1 MEKVEWQER
10 SRRQRHHRHE
20 GASFLG
26 VKKDIILAVLVAVI
40 TTFFLSSQWHAPS
53 PYHEHPHAEYQLNAA
68 DLEYGLAQCALNQ
81 QRPVVDYNLASSRLA
96 ASRSSTGKRTIL
108 HNATLINGDGTVTHD
123 TVIVIQDGIFTS
135 VSSTSSSSSS
145 LTPPPSPESG
155 DVVVV
160 DLRGRVVTPG
170 LVDMHSHAG
179 VRETPQ
185 LWATEDV
192 TEISAPL
199 TPWARAID
207 GFKPHDAAIP
217 VIASGGVTTSLVLTG
232 AKNPISGEGF
242 VIKMKRA
249 DSVLGMLLDAP
260 EAKGSVGVKGKPQ
273 RYLKMAMGENQK
285 RQFEN
290 VAGGPATR
298 LGESYWFRKAYDT
311 AARVKREQDR
321 WCEAAAASTGGRG
334 LVSREYPRSL
344 EWQTLVDVLRGDLR
358 VNVHGYE
365 TEDVLAM
372 FDHADEFGFNITAL
386 HHALHAD
393 LLIDQIKARDI
404 AVVGFSDIWGD
415 KKELYNVSSYLPA
428 RVAES
433 GIPMV
438 LTRDHPAEHGQWLI
452 YEAQIA
458 HHYGLSAEDTVKS
471 IIGHPARLIGLDNR
485 LGFVRPGYDADL
497 VVWDRHLLQVG
508 ATPLE
513 VYIDGVSVARA
524 SESVWKASESAAF
537 TKEAPPSRSDDI
549 PGNECKSGQ
558 SDIVVHGLK
567 VSFIGDDGIRSEE
580 PETGNVTVVVR
591 EGRIVCVGGSK
602 CETSA
607 KQAVEDSIP
616 SIDLQDGYM
625 LPGLTIVTRQH
636 GLTEMHQ
643 EPSTSDGASA
653 GEEYANPLSSRF
665 GIKFDGIHLGR
676 AYRSGVTRVITP
688 PLTTGFFHGIST
700 LFRSG
705 AKSVLDDGAIV
716 EPSAALHFTIG
727 HDAKSP
733 QTPSITSQIS
743 KLRDLLTVDKHLHP
757 IYESAAN
764 GEIAV
769 VIHTNNK
776 DVIAH
781 MVALKQETGAHIA
794 IMGGA
799 EAHLIASELAEADV
813 PVIVA
818 PFWGCEPLF
827 WDGRNCLPG
836 PPLTDRLG
844 PQVLIDAGVKVGIS
858 NWEDKNNHIRN
869 SIWEAGWVAG
879 PGNRSLALDLVSKN
893 IEDILQLPR
902 SRDFVVYEGDPFNF
916 GARVALIFEE
926 GKVQSCYPSVDEL
939 V

>member
-1 MEKVEWQER
+1 MEKAEWQGR
-10 SRRQRHHRHE
+10 PRRHRQHRHE

-26 VKKDIILAVLVAVI
+26 VKKDILLAVLVAVI
-40 TTFFLSSQWHAPS
+40 TTFFLSSQWHAP
-53 PYHEHPHAEYQLNAA
+53 PYHEHVNTKHQLDAA
-68 DLEYGLAQCALNQ
+68 DIKYGLAQCALNQ
-81 QRPVVDYNLASSRLA
+81 QRPVVDSTLATSRLA
-96 ASRSSTGKRTIL
+96 ARSSTGKRTIL
-108 HNATLINGDGTVTHD
+108 HNATLVDGDGTVTHD
-123 TVIVIQDGIFTS
+123 CVIEIQDGIFTR
-135 VSSTSSSSSS
+135 VSQAGLESSEAASSA
-145 LTPPPSPESG
+145 
-155 DVVVV
+155 DKVI
-160 DLRGRVVTPG
+160 DLQGRIVTPG

-192 TEISAPL
+192 TEISSPV
-199 TPWARAID
+199 TPWARAVD
-207 GFKPHDAAIP
+207 AFKPHDGAIP
-217 VIASGGVTTSLVLTG
+217 VIASGGVTTCLVLTG
-232 AKNPISGEGF
+232 AKNQISGEGL
-242 VIKMKRA
+242 VVKMKRA
-249 DSVLGMLLDAP
+249 DSVRGMVLDDDPA
-260 EAKGSVGVKGKPQ
+260 AKGGKPQ

-285 RQFEN
+285 RQFEGA
-290 VAGGPATR
+290 AGGPSTR
-298 LGESYWFRKAYDT
+298 LGESYWFRKAYE
-311 AARVKREQDR
+311 AARRVRRDQDR
-321 WCEAAAASTGGRG
+321 WCAAASALGAAALTQ
-334 LVSREYPRSL
+334 EYPRSL
-344 EWQTLVDVLRGDLR
+344 EWQTLVDVLRGDVR

-365 TEDVLAM
+365 TEDILAM

-393 LLIDQIKARDI
+393 LLMDQIKERNI
-404 AVVGFSDIWGD
+404 AVVGFSDSWGD

-428 RVAES
+428 RVAEY
-433 GIPMV
+433 GIPFV

-458 HHYGLSAEDTVKS
+458 HHFGLDAESAIKS
-471 IIGHPARLIGLDNR
+471 IIAHPARLLGLDNR

-513 VYIDGVSVARA
+513 VYIDGKSVARA
-524 SESVWKASESAAF
+524 SDSLWKTSESPSF
-537 TKEAPPSRSDDI
+537 VREAPASRPSDAPESA
-549 PGNECKSGQ
+549 CKSGQ
-558 SDIVVHGLK
+558 SDVVVRGLK
-567 VSFIGDDGIRSEE
+567 MSFIGDDGIRSEQ

-602 CETSA
+602 CDVSA
-607 KQAVEDSIP
+607 RQAAEDSVP
-616 SIDLQDGYM
+616 SIDLQNGYM
-625 LPGLTIVTRQH
+625 LPGLTVVTRQH
-636 GLTEMHQ
+636 GLIEMRQ

-653 GEEYANPLSSRF
+653 GEEYEKPLSSRF
-665 GIKFDGIHLGR
+665 GIKFDGIHVGR
-676 AYRSGVTRVITP
+676 AYRGGVTRIVTP
-688 PLTTGFFHGIST
+688 PITDGFFHGIST

-705 AKSVLDDGAIV
+705 AKSVLDDGAIAK
-716 EPSAALHFTIG
+716 PSAALHFTIG

-743 KLRDLLTVDKHLHP
+743 KLRDLLTVDTHLHP
-757 IYESAAN
+757 IYDSAVK

-769 VIHTNNK
+769 VVHTDNK

-781 MVALKQETGAHIA
+781 MVALKQDTGAHIV
-794 IMGGA
+794 IMGGS
-799 EAHLIASELAEADV
+799 EAHLVASELVEADM

-844 PQVLIDAGVKVGIS
+844 PQLLIDAGVKVGIS
-858 NWEDKNNHIRN
+858 NWGDTNNHIRN
-869 SIWEAGWVAG
+869 SIWEASWVAG

-916 GARVALIFEE
+916 GTRVALIFEE
-926 GKVQSCYPSVDEL
+926 GKVQSCYPNVDEL

>member
-1 MEKVEWQER
+1 MEKTDWQETPR
-10 SRRQRHHRHE
+10 RRRQRRRD
-20 GASFLG
+20 GASLLG

-53 PYHEHPHAEYQLNAA
+53 PYHEHVHAKNRLNAA

-81 QRPVVDYNLASSRLA
+81 QRPIVDPNLATSRLA
-96 ASRSSTGKRTIL
+96 SKSSTSKRTIL
-108 HNATLINGDGTVTHD
+108 HNATLINGDGTVIHEA
-123 TVIVIQDGIFTS
+123 VIEIQDGIFTS
-135 VSSTSSSSSS
+135 ITTSLSS
-145 LTPPPSPESG
+145 LAPALTG
-155 DVVVV
+155 DEVF
-160 DLRGRVVTPG
+160 DLQGRVVTPG

-192 TEISAPL
+192 TEISAPV

-207 GFKPHDAAIP
+207 AFKPHDGAIP
-217 VIASGGVTTSLVLTG
+217 IIASGGVTTSLVLTG
-232 AKNPISGEGF
+232 AKNLISGEGL
-242 VIKMKRA
+242 VVKMKRA
-249 DSVLGMLLDAP
+249 NSVKDMLLSDVD
-260 EAKGSVGVKGKPQ
+260 GGKGKPQ

-285 RQFEN
+285 RQFQD
-290 VAGGPATR
+290 VAGGPSTR

-311 AARVKREQDR
+311 ASRLKHEQDL
-321 WCEAAAASTGGRG
+321 WCEAALTAHGQAS
-334 LVSREYPRSL
+334 LSNPYPRSL

-365 TEDVLAM
+365 TEDIIAM

-393 LLIDQIKARDI
+393 LVMDQIKARNI
-404 AVVGFSDIWGD
+404 AVVGFSDSWGD
-415 KKELYNVSSYLPA
+415 KKELYNVSSYLPSRIA
-428 RVAES
+428 QN
-433 GIPMV
+433 GIPFV

-458 HHYGLSAEDTVKS
+458 HHFGLSAEDAVKS
-471 IIGHPARLIGLDNR
+471 IIGHPARLLGLDNR

-513 VYIDGVSVARA
+513 VYIDGKSVARA
-524 SESVWKASESAAF
+524 SDGLWKTSESF
-537 TKEAPPSRSDDI
+537 VTEAPPSRSDGV
-549 PGNECKSGQ
+549 PESTCKSGQ
-558 SDIVVHGLK
+558 PDIVVRGLK
-567 VSFIGDDGIRSEE
+567 MSFIGEDGIRSEQ

-591 EGRIVCVGGSK
+591 EGRIVCVGSK
-602 CETSA
+602 CEDSA
-607 KQAVEDSIP
+607 NRAVEESVP
-616 SIDLQDGYM
+616 SINLQDGYM
-625 LPGLTIVTRQH
+625 LPGLTVVTRQH
-636 GLTEMHQ
+636 GLTEMRQ
-643 EPSTSDGASA
+643 EPSTTDGASA
-653 GEEYANPLSSRF
+653 GGDYANPLSSRF
-665 GIKFDGIHLGR
+665 GIKFDGIHVGR
-676 AYRSGVTRVITP
+676 AYRSGVTRIVTP

-705 AKSVLDDGAIV
+705 AKSVLDDGAIA
-716 EPSAALHFTIG
+716 EPNAALHFTIG
-727 HDAKSP
+727 HDAKSS

-743 KLRDLLTVDKHLHP
+743 KLHDLLTVNKHLHP
-757 IYESAAN
+757 IYESAAK
-764 GEIAV
+764 GEITV
-769 VIHTNNK
+769 VVHTNNK

-781 MVALKQETGAHIA
+781 MVALKQETGAHIV
-794 IMGGA
+794 IMGGS
-799 EAHLIASELAEADV
+799 EAHLVASELAAASV

-827 WDGRNCLPG
+827 WDARNCLPG

-844 PQVLIDAGVKVGIS
+844 PQVLLDTGVKVGIS
-858 NWEDKNNHIRN
+858 NWEDTNNHIRN
-869 SIWEAGWVAG
+869 SIWEASWVAG

-926 GKVQSCYPSVDEL
+926 GKVRSCYPEVDEL

>member
-1 MEKVEWQER
+1 MEKAER
-10 SRRQRHHRHE
+10 RERPRRQRQHHPD

-26 VKKDIILAVLVAVI
+26 IKKDIILSVLVAVI
-40 TTFFLSSQWHAPS
+40 TTFFLSSQWHATP
-53 PYHEHPHAEYQLNAA
+53 PYHQHAHAQHQLSAA
-68 DLEYGLAQCALNQ
+68 DLEYGLTQCALNQ
-81 QRPVVDYNLASSRLA
+81 QRPVVDTTLAASRLA
-96 ASRSSTGKRTIL
+96 ARSSAGKRTIL
-108 HNATLINGDGTVTHD
+108 HNATLINGDGEVTYD
-123 TVIVIQDGIFTS
+123 SVIEIQDGIFTA
-135 VSSTSSSSSS
+135 VTTASS
-145 LTPPPSPESG
+145 LGLVSAG
-155 DVVVV
+155 DEVI

-170 LVDMHSHAG
+170 LVDMHSHVG

-192 TEISAPL
+192 TEISAPV

-207 GFKPHDAAIP
+207 AFKPHDGAIP

-232 AKNPISGEGF
+232 AKNLISGEG
-242 VIKMKRA
+242 VVVKMKRA
-249 DSVLGMLLDAP
+249 NSIQGMLLDTPAV
-260 EAKGSVGVKGKPQ
+260 GSGGGKPQ

-285 RQFEN
+285 RQFEH
-290 VAGGPATR
+290 VAGGPSTR

-311 AARVKREQDR
+311 ASRLKHEQDR
-321 WCEAAAASTGGRG
+321 WCEAASTAHGLAS
-334 LVSREYPRSL
+334 LKHEYPRSL

-372 FDHADEFGFNITAL
+372 FDHADEFGFNITGL
-386 HHALHAD
+386 HHALHSD
-393 LLIDQIKARDI
+393 LLMDQIKERDI
-404 AVVGFSDIWGD
+404 AVVAFSDTWGD

-428 RVAES
+428 TIANN
-433 GIPMV
+433 GIPFV

-458 HHYGLSAEDTVKS
+458 HHFGLDAESAVMS
-471 IIGHPARLIGLDNR
+471 IIGHPARLLGLDNR
-485 LGFVRPGYDADL
+485 LGFIKPGYDADL

-508 ATPLE
+508 ATPLD
-513 VYIDGVSVARA
+513 VYIDGKSVARA
-524 SESVWKASESAAF
+524 SESVWKISESPSF
-537 TKEAPPSRSDDI
+537 VKEAPASRPDNI
-549 PGNECKSGQ
+549 PESSCKPGQ
-558 SDIVVHGLK
+558 SDVVVRGLK
-567 VSFIGDDGIRSEE
+567 MSFIGEDGIRSEQ
-580 PETGNVTVVVR
+580 PESGNITVVVR
-591 EGRIVCVGGSK
+591 EGRIACVGGSQ
-602 CETSA
+602 CENSA
-607 KQAVEDSIP
+607 KQAVEDNVP

-625 LPGLTIVTRQH
+625 LPGLTVVTRQH
-636 GLTEMHQ
+636 GLTEMRQ
-643 EPSTSDGASA
+643 EPSTSDGASL
-653 GEEYANPLSSRF
+653 GEEYAKPISSRF

-676 AYRSGVTRVITP
+676 GYRSGVTRIVTP

-716 EPSAALHFTIG
+716 KPSAGLHFTIG
-727 HDAKSP
+727 HGAKSY

-743 KLRDLLTVDKHLHP
+743 KLHDLLTVDKHIHP
-757 IYESAAN
+757 IYESAAK

-781 MVALKQETGAHIA
+781 LIALKRETGAHIV
-794 IMGGA
+794 IMGGS
-799 EAHLIASELAEADV
+799 EAHLVASELAEADV

-827 WDGRNCLPG
+827 WDARNCLPG

-858 NWEDKNNHIRN
+858 TWDDTNNHIRN
-869 SIWEAGWVAG
+869 SIWEASWIAG
-879 PGNRSLALDLVSKN
+879 PGNHSLALDLVSKN

-902 SRDFVVYEGDPFNF
+902 SKDFVVYEGDPFNF

-926 GKVQSCYPSVDEL
+926 GRVQSCYPSVDESI
-939 V
+939 